1 MLGQNQDNKLP
12 GYDPA
17 VPFLN
22 AEEDWAI
29 YDTIQVGKAIT
40 DKKIGYP
47 SYAGLGAVASW
58 PFFDQRKSDIGLAY
72 TNRDSNEGL
81 EFAFKC
87 YSIGVRFVAP
97 EGKVEPEVTA
107 VTGDNNPAI
116 GSIFSNMLLEHVGF
130 RLKISQDDKL
140 LHTCYLAPE
149 GAGPNGVNLVQQSAA
164 ANLQP
169 IGSFN
174 NANGQPHLSDRWKW
188 PNSIEMPRGVT
199 FSLRMEPS
207 EYARG
212 LLQSMTGP
220 TNYTFNAGVEPVEFP
235 ANALIRVSMIGVR
248 GVQQRNALHY

>member
-1 MLGQNQDNKLP
+1 MLGQDQSPNLP
-12 GYDPA
+12 AYSAD

-29 YDTIQVGKAIT
+29 YDTIQIGK
-40 DKKIGYP
+40 DVVKEKLGFGSYP
-47 SYAGLGAVASW
+47 ALGAVASW
-58 PFFDQRKSDIGLAY
+58 PFFDQRKSDIGIAY

-97 EGKVEPEVTA
+97 EGYALDEVVA
-107 VTGDNNPAI
+107 TGLHNAAI
-116 GSIFSNMLLEHVGF
+116 GSIFTNMLLEHVGF

-140 LHTCYLAPE
+140 IHTCYLAPE
-149 GAGPNGVNLVQQSAA
+149 GAGPNGVNLVQQPAA
-164 ANLQP
+164 ATST
-169 IGSFN
+169 IGSYN

-207 EYARG
+207 EYART
-212 LLQSMTGP
+212 LLTAMPGP
-220 TNYTFNAGVEPVEFP
+220 VSYLFNSSGVETECP
-235 ANALIRVSMIGVR
+235 AHALIRVSMIGVR
-248 GVQQRNALHY
+248 GVQQRNALHF